1 MLGGGGARGAAHIG
15 ILKVLEREH
24 IPIHAIAGTSVGA
37 IIGAL
42 YASGHS
48 PEEIEK
54 IITSLDWAE
63 LFRDETGRELSPM
76 RQKETDLGNLAN
88 VEIGVGN
95 GRLNFPNTM
104 VRGQKVDLLL
114 RSWFLGR
121 SEMRS
126 FDDLPIPFRCVA
138 TDIGVV
144 KPVVFSSGDLAL
156 AVRASVAVPGAF
168 APVHYDGKVLVD
180 GGIVDN
186 VPIDLVRAMGVDRVI
201 VVDVSAPL
209 EPAEEVTTGPQIL
222 LQMVTGLMLAR
233 TEQQLAGISTR
244 DLLVRPELG
253 DLGSA
258 GFRDVVKGVALGE
271 QAALAAIE
279 KLRSFAV
286 PEAQYLAWQRTQRN
300 TAPQEPVIYFV
311 RVNAQSSRTSEY
323 VRDRITQQIGKPLD
337 RKVLEH
343 DIASAYGRG
352 TYQSIN
358 YHLVT
363 DEKGRHRPGHH
374 ADRLRAGAA
383 GISWR
388 HADQRRFRRSQ

>member
-1 MLGGGGARGAAHIG
+1 MIRGHRNVFRTLLFPAVLLTLAPVAGAAEVTVPVDPATFRAQPGERIGLVLGGGGARGAAHIG

-54 IITSLDWAE
+54 AIGSLDWAE

-88 VEIGVGN
+88 VEIGVAN
-95 GRLNFPNTM
+95 GHLNFPNTM
-104 VRGQKVDLLL
+104 VRGQKIDLLL

-121 SEMRS
+121 GEMRS
-126 FDDLPIPFRCVA
+126 FDELPIPFRCVA
-138 TDIGVV
+138 TDIGLV

-209 EPAEEVTTGPQIL
+209 EPAEEVSTGPEIL
-222 LQMVTGLMLAR
+222 LQVITGLMMAR
-233 TEQQLAGISTR
+233 TEQQLADISPR

-258 GFRDVVKGVALGE
+258 GFRDVAKGIALGE
-271 QAALAAIE
+271 QAAIGGSRQAAFVRSTRGAVSGLAAH
-279 KLRSFAV
+279 
-286 PEAQYLAWQRTQRN
+286 PAQFRARAAGNL
-300 TAPQEPVIYFV
+300 
-311 RVNAQSSRTSEY
+311 
-323 VRDRITQQIGKPLD
+323 
-337 RKVLEH
+337 
-343 DIASAYGRG
+343 
-352 TYQSIN
+352 
-358 YHLVT
+358 
-363 DEKGRHRPGHH
+363 
-374 ADRLRAGAA
+374 LRA
-383 GISWR
+383 R
-388 HADQRRFRRSQ
+388 QFRSQPYFGIRS